1 MRIRS
6 IVAPVL
12 VLMGGLAAF
21 GPAAFGQVAPK
32 IGVIDMQGAL
42 LGTKDGQ
49 KAAAELKGKFTP
61 KEEELRKKQGDLQAK
76 QDQYRK
82 TENTMSEDAK
92 ASMQRD
98 IDALTKSLQRDS
110 DDARQD
116 LDQEQQRILQDLGQK
131 MMQVI
136 QKYAG
141 EKGLSMIF
149 DVSGQPN
156 NLIYASN
163 SMDITR
169 DVIALYD
176 AAAPAAPPARPA
188 APAAAPRPAAPAA
201 APRPAAPAPK
211 PPAGK

>member
-1 MRIRS
+1 MKIRS
-6 IVAPVL
+6 LVAPVL
-12 VLMGGLAAF
+12 VLMGAGAAF
-21 GPAAFGQVAPK
+21 GPAAFAQPAPK

-49 KAAAELKGKFTP
+49 KAAAELKAKFTP
-61 KEEELRKKQGDLQAK
+61 REEQLRKKQGDLQAK

-82 TENTMSEDAK
+82 TENTISDEAK
-92 ASMQRD
+92 ASLQRE
-98 IDALTKSLQRDS
+98 IDGLTKALQRDS

-141 EKGLSMIF
+141 DKGLTMIF

-163 SMDITR
+163 SSDITR
-169 DVIALYD
+169 DIIALYD
-176 AAAPAAPPARPA
+176 SAAPAAPPARTPA
-188 APAAAPRPAAPAA
+188 PTTA
-201 APRPAAPAPK
+201 APK
-211 PPAGK
+211 PPAPAPAPKAPAAAAPAAK